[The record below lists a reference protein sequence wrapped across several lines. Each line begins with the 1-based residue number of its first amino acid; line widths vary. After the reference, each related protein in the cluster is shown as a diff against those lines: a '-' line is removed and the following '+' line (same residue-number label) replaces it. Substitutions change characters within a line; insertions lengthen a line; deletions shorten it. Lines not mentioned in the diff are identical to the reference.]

1 MPQLLLISGVPCTG
15 KTLLGSYLAEERG
28 YIHIDAERDN
38 GADFDR
44 VGIHRAWDEFL
55 TTGRGRVFVDAAAR
69 IGKPIVLNWGMPMN
83 FLPIVPALQAG
94 GVEAWWLCADRASA
108 RIAFNE
114 REKKKPERERIPLGC
129 FDAQMDEIEGHW
141 PQIQE
146 IFGKNMLQGLRSD
159 GSQRPATEL
168 WSEISARSR

>member
-55 TTGRGRVFVDAAAR
+55 NTDRGQVFVDAAAR
-69 IGKPIVLNWGMPMN
+69 LRKPIVLNWGMPMN
-83 FLPIVPALQAG
+83 FLPILPALQVAG
-94 GVEAWWLCADRASA
+94 VKAWWLCGDRAAA
-108 RIAFNE
+108 RIAFIE
-114 REKKKPERERIPLGC
+114 RENNKPERERIPVGC
-129 FDAQMDEIEGHW
+129 FDGQMDEIERHW

-146 IFGKNMLQGLRSD
+146 IFGENVLEGLRPD
-159 GSQRPATEL
+159 GSQRPAAEL
-168 WSEISARSR
+168 WDEISARSR